1 MAVQLVGNMQ
11 ESHIKLRRAAL
22 TAYLGA
28 LLRLALARPTHAD
41 AFAALWLFL
50 GVPQQVPAGLPPG
63 SVCTSTHARRWLLRP
78 ARMEH
83 ISGIRC
89 RRSRRIS
96 RH

>member
-1 MAVQLVGNMQ
+1 MQ

-22 TAYLGA
+22 TVYLGA

-50 GVPQQVPAGLPPG
+50 GVPQQVRTGYPPG

-83 ISGIRC
+83 IGIRC
-89 RRSRRIS
+89 CGRRSRRIT